1 MWVVEST
8 VVINARDNTKSALSS
23 VQSGL
28 EKLAHEAINVK
39 SEFSQISLSWLTWF
53 ERQRAKLQNEVNRL
67 SQYLWECTKWTQE
80 YEIVSARLE
89 ARQQALADLF
99 QRSAD
104 EQAKA
109 NEEYVNSI
117 NKTNELTE
125 AENRLQTTIWNSS
138 TAINSQNQA
147 LQWNETQVLS
157 LKDSI
162 KIYEA
167 EIEKIKWEQQLLL
180 WEIAWLIQEY
190 GRFSPQVREAEERL
204 KDLDT
209 ELKNTKKLL
218 KDANSNT
225 SLLWQAFSK
234 LWRNIKSLF
243 LLQTA
248 KRLIDTTRKAINA
261 AIDEFL
267 EWGLKME
274 AVAEQFDYLAQRGG
288 MDAIQLRNSLR
299 EASRGMV
306 ADTDL
311 MKSANT
317 AMMLWVG
324 QNMEMMTNL
333 MKIAQVRGAEM
344 SETTTKAFD
353 DIVRWIWRLSPMILD
368 NLWIII
374 NLKDVYSEYASK
386 IGKSSDELTKAEKQM
401 AVYNEILKK
410 SQSELNA
417 RWRDNLSV
425 ADKINQLKIKA
436 INALDTVWGA
446 FFRWIEPMIDWLNR
460 IMDKSVEVADD
471 VSSSMDSATNNIRV
485 SISEMVENVRD
496 SVSDWVSRIRDTLT
510 DIAHS
515 IDEWVSKLAKWFI
528 EFFWWTVEDWQS
540 ASLSLTQY
548 FVVWLQTIWKMVEAV
563 WIAFQQLW
571 KIAKGWL
578 NTWWKV
584 LSGIIDDLKNWDWK
598 KKVGAWLKV
607 LNPMSL
613 VSEYTSQAV
622 TDIKNNFNEV
632 SDTFKQFWDDWSG
645 WYNDLLQDNEDLMN
659 SFGKPWKSS
668 KAGDWRDALF
678 GWDDNSSWGWG
689 SKNSKK
695 WETWLDK
702 QKKLMDEYAK
712 ETKKRHNTNKDLFT
726 ELDNISKRYLKDLEN
741 EIKATEKE
749 FEKAMDDVQDK
760 IDDTTKEIEKLEKE
774 IDKLNEE
781 LANLWKE
788 ENTSLAKEI
797 IKEQDWLKKLEKQ
810 FEWITDI
817 AKNTSR
823 DEINNAMDWDFIGW
837 YAVENIKKAKQYAEW
852 LSGVYD
858 WMSDEQIEA
867 LKEEIKY
874 QEWYNSLNPIE
885 QIKEDYRVKR
895 EEINKELEEKLKA
908 LDKEN
913 ELKQKY
919 EQELLDVQ
927 AKYTPIIEEQK
938 RKYQEVTDLRLD
950 FEEKYHNRITINW
963 DTELAYTQQLEI
975 WWNKVATARKNALST
990 GGWWGWDNY
999 DWPKADWWT
1008 VLAWKQYLV
1017 WERWPELFVPRSNW
1031 SIVPN
1036 ENITNNNGVSINLSW
1051 ITVRSDADINAI
1063 TDEIIRKIKL
1073 EKTFWIA

>member
-23 VQSGL
+23 VQKSIEQLAHESVKLKKSFEEFDLSGL
-28 EKLAHEAINVK
+28 EWFTKEVYQTQNNIWNLTNLLSHFTQWSEEYNNVQK
-39 SEFSQISLSWLTWF
+39 MI
-53 ERQRAKLQNEVNRL
+53 
-67 SQYLWECTKWTQE
+67 
-80 YEIVSARLE
+80 
-89 ARQQALADLF
+89 
-99 QRSAD
+99 AD
-104 EQAKA
+104 EQERLNKLFEESADRQTEMAEQRLQEIQAWQEEIQVKTSLIDKLKEIWTSIVDNTQKLLWNREQTMSNSEAVKYREWRISALKKSIEEQNIVLANAKIKYW
-109 NEEYVNSI
+109 ENSAEVKKVEQ
-117 NKTNELTE
+117 NLAELNNELK
-125 AENRLQTTIWNSS
+125 ENKL
-138 TAINSQNQA
+138 
-147 LQWNETQVLS
+147 
-157 LKDSI
+157 
-162 KIYEA
+162 
-167 EIEKIKWEQQLLL
+167 
-180 WEIAWLIQEY
+180 
-190 GRFSPQVREAEERL
+190 RL
-204 KDLDT
+204 KEATINVSPLQ
-209 ELKNTKKLL
+209 
-218 KDANSNT
+218 
-225 SLLWQAFSK
+225 QAFNK
-234 LWRNIKSLF
+234 LGRNIKSLF

-248 KRLIDTTRKAINA
+248 KRLIDTTRKAFSQA
-261 AIDEFL
+261 VDEML

-274 AVAEQFDYLAQRGG
+274 AVSEQFDYLAQRGG
-288 MDAIQLRNSLR
+288 MNAIQLRNSLR

-374 NLKDVYSEYASK
+374 NLKDAYSEYASK

-510 DIAHS
+510 DIAHK
-515 IDEWVSKLAKWFI
+515 IATWVSNLVNWILSNFDDVVDNWYGASMSLADYFLFWLQKIWQWI
-528 EFFWWTVEDWQS
+528 EV
-540 ASLSLTQY
+540 LSL
-548 FVVWLQTIWKMVEAV
+548 
-563 WIAFQQLW
+563 AFQQLW
-571 KIAKGWL
+571 KIAKTGAWAVKS
-578 NTWWKV
+578 W
-584 LSGIIDDLKNWDWK
+584 IDEVWNDLK
-598 KKVGAWLKV
+598 AWNRKTALMAA
-607 LNPMSL
+607 NPLTAISSFTKWA
-613 VSEYTSQAV
+613 VSH
-622 TDIKNNFNEV
+622 IKDNFSEI
-632 SDTFKQFWDDWSG
+632 SWEIHQFWVDRETLAWKI
-645 WYNDLLQDNEDLMN
+645 YNADEKFMDSLNA
-659 SFGKPWKSS
+659 PWKSS
-668 KAGDWRDALF
+668 KAGDWFDSLF
-678 GWDDNSSWGWG
+678 GWDDDITNWGWG
-689 SKNSKK
+689 SKNNKK

-702 QKKLMDEYAK
+702 QIKEMNEYGK
-712 ETKKRHNTNKDLFT
+712 QTKKIHSTNKDLFT

-741 EIKATEKE
+741 EIKATSKE

-919 EQELLDVQ
+919 EQELLDIQ

-938 RKYQEVTDLRLD
+938 TKYQEITDLRLD
-950 FEEKYHNRITINW
+950 FEEKYHDRITINW
-963 DTELAYTQQLEI
+963 NTELAYAQQLEI
-975 WWNKVATARKNALST
+975 WWNKVATARKSALSS
-990 GGWWGWDNY
+990 GGWWWGDY
-999 DWPKADWWT
+999 DWERAEWWT

-1017 WERWPELFVPRSNW
+1017 WERWPEMFVPKSNGE
-1031 SIVPN
+1031 IIPN
-1036 ENITNNNGVSINLSW
+1036 EVINNNWVSINLSG
-1051 ITVRSDADINAI
+1051 ITVRSEADINLI

-1073 EKTFWIA
+1073 EKSFWIA

>member
-104 EQAKA
+104 EQAKL
-109 NEEYVNSI
+109 NEEYVQATQITEQDVQEQSLLQRTLQGVSTTMQWFFDKII
-117 NKTNELTE
+117 NGRTQTQQTSE
-125 AENRLQTTIWNSS
+125 AIKSYEQRI
-138 TAINSQNQA
+138 AD
-147 LQWNETQVLS
+147 
-157 LKDSI
+157 LKD
-162 KIYEA
+162 KIVIASTNLENLRN
-167 EIEKIKWEQQLLL
+167 KL
-180 WEIAWLIQEY
+180 WDKSVAVENAKQH
-190 GRFSPQVREAEERL
+190 L
-204 KDLDT
+204 KDLNN
-209 ELKNTKKLL
+209 ELKETQKEL
-218 KDANSNT
+218 KSATANVSP
-225 SLLWQAFSK
+225 LQQAFNK

-248 KRLIDTTRKAINA
+248 KRLIDTTRKAFSRA
-261 AIDEFL
+261 VDEML

-274 AVAEQFDYLAQRGG
+274 AVTEQFDYLAQRGG

-324 QNMEMMTNL
+324 QNTEMMTNL

-374 NLKDVYSEYASK
+374 NLKDAYSDYASK

-460 IMDKSVEVADD
+460 ILDKWMEVADD
-471 VSSSMDSATNNIRV
+471 VSSEMDSATNNIWV
-485 SISEMVENVRD
+485 AISTMVENVWD
-496 SVSDWVSRIRDTLT
+496 SVSNAVWNIWNTLT
-510 DIAHS
+510 DMAHKL
-515 IDEWVSKLAKWFI
+515 ENWVSSLANWFVK
-528 EFFWWTVEDWQS
+528 FFWWIVDDWWD
-540 ASLSLTQY
+540 ASFTLTQY
-548 FVVWLQTIWKMVEAV
+548 FVLGLQKIWQLVNAV
-563 WIAFQQLW
+563 WIAFKQLW
-571 KIAKGWL
+571 DI
-578 NTWWKV
+578 V
-584 LSGIIDDLKNWDWK
+584 KNWYSKMWDWSW
-598 KKVGAWLKV
+598 AIWEWLKAFDKWLDWATTIEEAWDKAV
-607 LNPMSL
+607 RAFWTYEAKTTEDFSTMLDRMDRERDEFVWDMMDQDDKL
-613 VSEYTSQAV
+613 VES
-622 TDIKNNFNEV
+622 FNKKW
-632 SDTFKQFWDDWSG
+632 T
-645 WYNDLLQDNEDLMN
+645 
-659 SFGKPWKSS
+659 SS
-668 KAGDWRDALF
+668 KAGDWRDSLF

-689 SKNSKK
+689 SKNNKK

-702 QKKLMDEYAK
+702 QKKEMDEYAK
-712 ETKKRHNTNKDLFT
+712 ETKKRHKTNKDLFT

-741 EIKATEKE
+741 EIKATSKE

-774 IDKLNEE
+774 ITKLNEE
-781 LANLWKE
+781 LDKLWKE

-874 QEWYNSLNPIE
+874 QEWYNSLNPIQ
-885 QIKEDYRVKR
+885 QIKEDYRIKR
-895 EEINKELEEKLKA
+895 EEINKELEEKLNA
-908 LDKEN
+908 LKTEN
-913 ELKQKY
+913 ELKKQY

-975 WWNKVATARKNALST
+975 WWNKVATARKNALSS
-990 GGWWGWDNY
+990 GGWWGWDDY
-999 DWPKADWWT
+999 DWAMAEWWS
-1008 VLAWKQYLV
+1008 VMAWKQYLV

>member
-39 SEFSQISLSWLTWF
+39 SEFSQISLSWLIWF

-67 SQYLWECTKWTQE
+67 TQYLWECTKWTQE

-125 AENRLQTTIWNSS
+125 AENKLQTTIWDSSNS
-138 TAINSQNQA
+138 INSQKQA

-167 EIEKIKWEQQLLL
+167 EIQKIQWEQQLLL

-225 SLLWQAFSK
+225 SVLWQAFSK

-248 KRLIDTTRKAINA
+248 KRLIDTTRKAFSQA
-261 AIDEFL
+261 VDEML
-267 EWGLKME
+267 EWGLRME
-274 AVAEQFDYLAQRGG
+274 AVSEQFDYLAQRWG
-288 MDAIQLRNSLR
+288 MNAIQLRNSLR

-374 NLKDVYSEYASK
+374 NLKDAYSEYASK

-410 SQSELNA
+410 SKSELNA

-460 IMDKSVEVADD
+460 ILDKSVEVADD
-471 VSSSMDSATNNIRV
+471 VSSEMDSATNNIWV
-485 SISEMVENVRD
+485 SISTMVENVRD
-496 SVSDWVSRIRDTLT
+496 SVSEWVSRIRNTLT
-510 DIAHS
+510 DIAHKIATWIS
-515 IDEWVSKLAKWFI
+515 SLVNWILSNFDDVVDNWYGASMSLADYFLFWLQKIWQWI
-528 EFFWWTVEDWQS
+528 EV
-540 ASLSLTQY
+540 LSL
-548 FVVWLQTIWKMVEAV
+548 
-563 WIAFQQLW
+563 AFQQLW
-571 KIAKGWL
+571 KIAKTGAWAVKS
-578 NTWWKV
+578 W
-584 LSGIIDDLKNWDWK
+584 IDEVWNDLKAWNWKTALMAVNPLSAISSFTKWA
-598 KKVGAWLKV
+598 VGHIKD
-607 LNPMSL
+607 NF
-613 VSEYTSQAV
+613 SEISWE
-622 TDIKNNFNEV
+622 IH
-632 SDTFKQFWDDWSG
+632 QFWVERETLAWKI
-645 WYNDLLQDNEDLMN
+645 YNADEKFMDSLNA
-659 SFGKPWKSS
+659 PWKSS
-668 KAGDWRDALF
+668 KAGDWFNSLF
-678 GWDDNSSWGWG
+678 GWDDDITNWGWG
-689 SKNSKK
+689 SKSSKK
-695 WETWLDK
+695 WESWLDK
-702 QKKLMDEYAK
+702 QIKEMNEYGK
-712 ETKKRHNTNKDLFT
+712 QTKKIHSTNKDLFT

-741 EIKATEKE
+741 DIKATSKE

-760 IDDTTKEIEKLEKE
+760 IDDTAKEIEKLEKE

-913 ELKQKY
+913 ELKKQY

-938 RKYQEVTDLRLD
+938 KKYQEVTDLRLD

-990 GGWWGWDNY
+990 GGWWWGDY
-999 DWPKADWWT
+999 DWERAEWWT

-1036 ENITNNNGVSINLSW
+1036 NEITNNNGVSINLSW
-1051 ITVRSDADINAI
+1051 ITVRSEADINAI